1 MSIEETKIDLSGL
14 FPDFNSFGIY
24 PETAEQLSAFFVV
37 VLFCVAGL
45 FFVISLYALWKAF
58 SRINGISRFCKDLEK
73 EIPKTRM
80 MSRQGVRGKANKAK
94 GDDGHLWR
102 EFDDNLVEIK
112 EGDEIHLYTVYDA
125 SHFFNS
131 STLAREITES
141 RMLAAVPGFLTAL
154 GVIGTF
160 VGLQLGLSELNIG
173 NDVAVDEMKSG
184 LAHVIGGAKI
194 AFMTSVWGVSL
205 SVLFNVIEKGLENWV
220 RYRIHYLQMRI
231 DALFPCFSAEV
242 QLKKIAEDGSE
253 SREALQ
259 GLAERIGEKMQE
271 ALIEAT
277 TGITTGLEQSLEK
290 IMAPAINKL
299 VDETNDGSQKAL
311 EQLVERFL
319 EKFGEQGEAQR
330 GAMDEASKGVGEAL
344 STMNQTLEGFV
355 GTLNQNQD
363 TAVKREQELMENIS
377 QRTNELV
384 EQNSKHGELL
394 IRVTKHL
401 FSKGN
406 KAQEEA
412 QQHQAQRETQLGKQ
426 FESVVSEMSESM
438 NRTLEGFV
446 DTLNQNQDT
455 AVKREQE
462 LMENISQ
469 RTNELVEQN
478 SKHGDLLIRVTK
490 HLFAKGNKAQDEARQ
505 AQEQREVALGE
516 QLENVVGGMAASI
529 DKQSSVL
536 SSLIAQGKDLQQRVE
551 QGQADLESLT
561 SGVKAGAMELR
572 TAADRVKQ
580 YGEMV
585 SVSSRQLGGVIQD
598 AAKSTAELAGEN
610 QKSSTE
616 IVRIQQRFSEDIKV
630 LDGVG
635 KTLNEMIQTAD
646 STFTHL
652 EQHQRR
658 YLADLQKNVEA
669 LAEQGA
675 KLLSDYAVQANA
687 QTQDHLGVWAQHTT
701 TYAEQMSGVAR
712 ALSSVVEDIED
723 KLNA

>member
-1 MSIEETKIDLSGL
+1 MRD
-14 FPDFNSFGIY
+14 
-24 PETAEQLSAFFVV
+24 
-37 VLFCVAGL
+37 
-45 FFVISLYALWKAF
+45 
-58 SRINGISRFCKDLEK
+58 
-73 EIPKTRM
+73 
-80 MSRQGVRGKANKAK
+80 KANKIK
-94 GDDGHLWR
+94 GDEGHLWK
-102 EFDDNLVEIK
+102 EFDDTLVEVK
-112 EGDEIHLYTVYDA
+112 EGDGACLYSIYDA

-131 STLAREITES
+131 STLARGITES

-173 NDVAVDEMKSG
+173 SDVAVEEMKSG

-194 AFMTSVWGVSL
+194 AFMTSVWGVAL
-205 SVLFNVIEKGLENWV
+205 SVVFNVIEKGLESRV
-220 RYRIHYLQMRI
+220 RSDIHKLQMRI

-271 ALIEAT
+271 SLIDAT
-277 TGITTGLEQSLEK
+277 TGITKGLEESLEK
-290 IMAPAINKL
+290 IMAPAINTL
-299 VDETNDGSQKAL
+299 VEKTSDGSQKAL

-330 GAMDEASKGVGEAL
+330 GAMDDASKGVEAAL
-344 STMNQTLEGFV
+344 SAMNQTLEGFIDK
-355 GTLNQNQD
+355 LNQNQN
-363 TAVKREQELMENIS
+363 TAVEREQELMENIS

-401 FSKGN
+401 
-406 KAQEEA
+406 
-412 QQHQAQRETQLGKQ
+412 L
-426 FESVVSEMSESM
+426 
-438 NRTLEGFV
+438 
-446 DTLNQNQDT
+446 
-455 AVKREQE
+455 
-462 LMENISQ
+462 
-469 RTNELVEQN
+469 
-478 SKHGDLLIRVTK
+478 
-490 HLFAKGNKAQDEARQ
+490 AKGNKAQDEARQ
-505 AQEQREVALGE
+505 AQELRETALGE
-516 QLENVVGGMAASI
+516 RFEDVVGGMAASI

-536 SSLIAQGKDLQQRVE
+536 SSLMAQGKALQQRVE
-551 QGQADLESLT
+551 QSQTDLESLT
-561 SGVKAGAMELR
+561 NGVKAGAVELR
-572 TAADRVKQ
+572 TAADQLKQ
-580 YGEMV
+580 YGETV
-585 SVSSRQLGGVIQD
+585 SASSQQLGTVIQG
-598 AAKSTAELAGEN
+598 AAKSTAELASVN

-616 IVRIQQRFSEDIKV
+616 VVRMQQRFSEDITA
-630 LDGVG
+630 LEGVG

-652 EQHQRR
+652 EQHQRS
-658 YLADLQKNVEA
+658 YLAELQKNIEA

-675 KLLSDYAVQANA
+675 KLLRDYAEQANA